1 MKENKCNGTKYK
13 PEDESKNNK
22 GNKQGHGE
30 NIKLMRDKIKWKD
43 KHIREN

>member
-13 PEDESKNNK
+13 PEDERNNK
-22 GNKQGHGE
+22 ENKQGHGE

-43 KHIREN
+43 KHR